1 MRIFPGAFMNFDFGS
16 ISAPFER
23 YAPSIEVL
31 LQWEGESTKLDL
43 LIDTGA
49 EVSVLYPEQARELL
63 GSRFEQI
70 ARTGNIGREYVG
82 GLEGPLKRAFRL
94 PVGMTFFDEDGVPYQ
109 LDSSILIAERNTA
122 SSDDLDSDRRNWDNP
137 PLLGRDLLLI
147 FDLHVSGARG
157 EVFLSLPD

>member
-1 MRIFPGAFMNFDFGS
+1 MRIFPGAFINFDLRS
-16 ISAPFER
+16 ISAPLER

-31 LQWEGESTKLDL
+31 LRWEGESARLDL

-49 EVSVLYPEQARELL
+49 EVSVLYPKQAEELL
-63 GSRFEQI
+63 GSHLEQI

-94 PVGMTFFDEDGVPYQ
+94 PVGMTFFDEDGVPFQ
-109 LDSSILIAERNTA
+109 LDSSILIAEQHTD
-122 SSDDLDSDRRNWDNP
+122 SSDDLDDDSGNWDNP
-137 PLLGRDLLLI
+137 SLLGRDLLLH
-147 FDLHVSGARG
+147 FDLRVSGARG